1 MNDLISVYDQMS
13 CKLLH
18 TEKSRNAS
26 LSCVPYMELLC
37 LPSKQLESGTGGK
50 QAATKTHKE
59 NHQKQYKKS
68 ETKKNRENFV
78 RSGVQVGLSH
88 AQDSS
93 SLSRQHQ
100 LEGKLGFQLGNVTG
114 ATHLAWKTNVLQYF
128 VCSVGHKDD
137 F

>member
-13 CKLLH
+13 CKLLC

-37 LPSKQLESGTGGK
+37 LPSKQLESGKIGK
-50 QAATKTHKE
+50 QAATKTHRE

-68 ETKKNRENFV
+68 ETKKTENFV
-78 RSGVQVGLSH
+78 RSGVQVALSH

-100 LEGKLGFQLGNVTG
+100 LEGKLGFQLGSVTG
-114 ATHLAWKTNVLQYF
+114 ANHSA
-128 VCSVGHKDD
+128 
-137 F
+137 